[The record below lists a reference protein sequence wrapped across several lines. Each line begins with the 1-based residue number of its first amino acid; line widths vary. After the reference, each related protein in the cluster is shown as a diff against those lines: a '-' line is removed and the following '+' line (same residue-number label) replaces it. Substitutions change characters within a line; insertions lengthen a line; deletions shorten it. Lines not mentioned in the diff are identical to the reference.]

1 MSNRTEAA
9 TRKQRHGPPGG
20 YSHCAC
26 SRLHQRGPS
35 LCGWEAGP
43 SPFCYVMHYRPIG
56 VVGDSMSAALYIVL
70 EKPIEGFKHFV
81 NGKALAHASELLD
94 TLAKKIGTKPLM
106 NFWSA
111 APEELNGMAEDLGV
125 TMKVNARPFSSER
138 WFAATDG
145 LATVQA
151 LRAAASAEKIV
162 NLERVLADLDEFE
175 RVLNEANEKGV
186 GWHLAVDF

>member
-70 EKPIEGFKHFV
+70 EKQS
-81 NGKALAHASELLD
+81 KASSISSTARHWHTPA
-94 TLAKKIGTKPLM
+94 
-106 NFWSA
+106 NFWT
-111 APEELNGMAEDLGV
+111 PWPR
-125 TMKVNARPFSSER
+125 K
-138 WFAATDG
+138 
-145 LATVQA
+145 
-151 LRAAASAEKIV
+151 
-162 NLERVLADLDEFE
+162 LEPSL
-175 RVLNEANEKGV
+175 
-186 GWHLAVDF
+186 